1 MAQLTLHIIGNTD
14 DIDKKLNLVKEKI
27 KSLGEQSI
35 KFSVDEKG
43 VEAAVAQ
50 LKNFTEEQIKATEA
64 AAKLANAEARK
75 INAQTK
81 AAESAAKLSKEA
93 KKHAEA
99 TQQAAKET
107 EHFALT
113 NEQVKQKMLDTAK
126 QTDYLRGKVS
136 ELYTQYLSITKESSG
151 VASGQEQ
158 IATSMALVV
167 RNAGTLQV
175 QIRALTT
182 AYNELRQASG
192 SGGSSPQHGGRFL
205 GGETQ
210 PQLGSGINWTYGRGY
225 DIEIDTTQVKG
236 AANAVNDVA
245 DAMGKAS
252 SVTERMS
259 QDWKQFVDNTR
270 SADNASKGLLGTLG
284 QYINWYLRWTLV
296 SEAFQAM
303 VSSIK
308 NAIKT
313 MKDVDQELTNIQKV
327 SNLTAQE
334 VEKIGDAAYDAA
346 SKFGVAATDYLS
358 AVYTFQKAGL
368 GDSATQMAE
377 LATKTMLVGD
387 TSADVA
393 SKFLIAV
400 NAAWQ
405 LNGSITALNK
415 VVDEADYINN
425 NYATD
430 LAKLSAGMPIVAS
443 TAANLN
449 MSIEETLAV
458 LGTIT
463 AATQETGTKA
473 ATAWRALAM
482 NITGEIG
489 TIIDETGET
498 IEVTEESVKSIADA
512 LKIYG
517 NDAVKAAQE
526 TGQLIDPMEAVISL
540 AEAYKDGLLDDIE
553 LQNILMGVGGKLRTN
568 QLTALVRDLA
578 SETST
583 YYDIMSHLGDAAGT
597 ADKEVATM
605 LDSWNAKTQILT
617 NTWTKFISHLIES
630 KQIKSGIDA
639 LTTAVKFLDSGFGK
653 FAVTAGLL
661 ATATTLLTKTFIR
674 MPAQLATIALKATKG
689 ATAFAAMSAEEL
701 AAAVASMTLGEA
713 LKAIGVA
720 LIKNPVTWI
729 AAATVA
735 LYGLI
740 KLVDKLD
747 VTYEEH
753 LEKLGELQSKYDELY
768 GAAGELE
775 TLKERVGELTDK
787 ELERLG
793 ALEAQKQQLEEQIQK
808 EKELTFQAWQR
819 SQIGLNYVASPTGT
833 LDVQYYDK
841 TKQALDD
848 ATKAYHA
855 LDAEMDAGQ
864 HTNEK
869 YVVGLNK
876 IINALKEDA
885 EAIKLGKEEGQT
897 LTPTQEALLSLYES
911 LTLEVGK
918 YTQKTEL
925 ETKAKQ
931 NNAGATDEVA
941 EANEALKKAMEE
953 VEKKS
958 SLTYGTIAQLD
969 KLYPGLSKK
978 ILDVNGNLTKEGEA
992 ALKTKSAFYAL
1003 ISEMIAANNTGLS
1016 FSGQIDA
1023 LYELAIAAGLASESV
1038 AGIFGGLKSGPTFD
1052 ENGLI
1057 DVASE
1062 KAYARAS
1069 ANPNR
1074 TISNIVKKIQAEFRK
1089 DDYAAV
1095 QSGGGGGSGKSAQ
1108 ETALDA
1114 RKEAV
1119 ALLKAE
1125 LNLMK
1130 ERGDS
1135 TEKQVALMRQIQNAL
1150 HDEAEKMREIEGES
1164 ANVKALSAEWWKYE
1178 NEIADIQEKIAKQ
1191 LKEDIADVLGD
1202 IVDSLQASADA
1213 MTQPLQDELDALNAQ
1228 RDAVNDRRE
1237 EEEKI
1242 LAVEKARIAIE
1253 NAQRERTVRQ
1263 YNAATGQWE
1272 WVANAKNVE
1281 QAQKNLIDAENAL
1294 QKYREE
1300 QAYNLQKENL
1310 EKQITSTNS
1319 AFDALKDAINEVTK
1333 AIKDG
1338 KMSYEDAYAYIK
1350 AKMKDIYDNYGLD
1363 LTSVLTDSVNGILD
1377 VDKLLL
1383 DVQNETNRLLL
1394 IAKMQANSVE
1404 WHSAGEDRQKE
1415 LHDENVKIGTAL
1427 GWTFNGDGTWLNEKG
1442 EVAYF
1447 VGANGATGGSYGDN
1461 DLIAEIRNL
1470 VAAMAQG
1477 GTQAPAISMQTSI
1490 GSAAESA
1497 PATTA
1502 AAAQTSVPATTGA
1515 KSSGANVKD
1524 AYGSSIHLS
1533 GSDVDKINALA
1544 PGTPGIITL
1553 SDGTQVHKNAD
1564 GTINVATGSGFW
1576 AENASL
1582 YDSGGIL
1589 RGIGGIKATR
1599 RDEMVLN
1606 PDMTQ
1611 KLLTAEMNG
1620 AFDKLMGHLGIVT
1633 AAANN
1638 LAGFG
1643 GGLPSNSIGTQNNG
1657 DSYNFGNIT
1666 LSEREAKAMTVYDLA
1681 QMSRNLGLTS

>member
-50 LKNFTEEQIKATEA
+50 LKNFTAEQIKATEA

-192 SGGSSPQHGGRFL
+192 IGGSGGGSSQYGGRFI

-236 AANAVNDVA
+236 TANAVNDVA

-327 SNLTAQE
+327 SDLTAQE
-334 VEKIGDAAYDAA
+334 VAKIGDAAYDAA

-368 GDSATQMAE
+368 GESATQMAE

-400 NAAWQ
+400 NAAWK

-489 TIIDETGET
+489 TIVDETGET

-526 TGQLIDPMEAVISL
+526 TGKLVDPMEAVISL
-540 AEAYKDGLLDDIE
+540 AQAYKDGLLEDIE

-674 MPAQLATIALKATKG
+674 MPAQLATIALKATMG

-720 LIKNPVTWI
+720 LINNPVAWI

-753 LEKLGELQSKYDELY
+753 LEKLDELQSKYDELY

-787 ELERLG
+787 EIERLG
-793 ALEAQKQQLEEQIQK
+793 VLEAQKQQLEEQIQK

-819 SQIGLNYVASPTGT
+819 SQVGLNYVASPTGT

-841 TKQALDD
+841 TNQALDD
-848 ATKAYHA
+848 ATKAYHS
-855 LDAEMDAGQ
+855 LGSEMDAGQ

-869 YVVGLNK
+869 YVAGLNK

-885 EAIKLGKEEGQT
+885 DAIKLGKEAGQT

-969 KLYPGLSKK
+969 KLYPGFSKK
-978 ILDVNGNLTKEGEA
+978 ILDVNGNLAEEGKA
-992 ALKTKSAFYAL
+992 ALSSRNAFADLIAQMTIFNNSGLDVSQKIMAL
-1003 ISEMIAANNTGLS
+1003 QQLAEQAGITGAAVNFAANNRGIATEIQAWMDSGLS
-1016 FSGQIDA
+1016 YGEAQNKA
-1023 LYELAIAAGLASESV
+1023 LSNYWG
-1038 AGIFGGLKSGPTFD
+1038 
-1052 ENGLI
+1052 
-1057 DVASE
+1057 
-1062 KAYARAS
+1062 
-1069 ANPNR
+1069 
-1074 TISNIVKKIQAEFRK
+1074 TISRQMQNTEYIPTKA
-1089 DDYAAV
+1089 
-1095 QSGGGGGSGKSAQ
+1095 GGGGGTVKTPQ
-1108 ETALDA
+1108 QTELDA
-1114 RKEAV
+1114 RKETV

-1242 LAVEKARIAIE
+1242 LAVEKARIALE

-1394 IAKMQANSVE
+1394 IAKMQANSAE

-1470 VAAMAQG
+1470 VAALAQG

-1502 AAAQTSVPATTGA
+1502 AAAQTSSPATAGT